1 MDTDTLIDFLNEKME
16 SFSFS
21 RLLAELYE
29 GTEPLKKRLTEKLT
43 FYESLEPDG
52 PKSQEQTARK
62 IRYWLKGHSL
72 PGSREELFKICFA
85 LGLTLRTV

>member
-29 GTEPLKKRLTEKLT
+29 GTEPLKKRLTEKLA
-43 FYESLEPDG
+43 FYESLESG
-52 PKSQEQTARK
+52 GEKNQEQTARK

-85 LGLTLRTV
+85 LPASSCW